1 MRSAIGIIP
10 ARYDS
15 QRFPGKP
22 LAQILGK
29 SMLQR
34 VYERARSSRR
44 LKRIIIATDDQRIFK
59 AAQAWGAETWMTPV
73 NLNSGTERAAEVAKK
88 TDSPIVIN
96 IQGDEP
102 LIKGQMIDDL
112 IQTLQDNTIPMA
124 TLAAKTKD
132 LALLG
137 DENIVKVVIDKDGF
151 AMYFSRSPLPYRP
164 SDYFWQHIGIYGYQ
178 RNFLLKFCNLPDSR
192 LEKEERL
199 EQLRALEN
207 GYRIK
212 VLEASFATLS
222 IDTPQ
227 DIIMVENFLKK
238 ESHD

>member
-1 MRSAIGIIP
+1 
-10 ARYDS
+10 
-15 QRFPGKP
+15 
-22 LAQILGK
+22 
-29 SMLQR
+29 MLQR

>member
-1 MRSAIGIIP
+1 
-10 ARYDS
+10 
-15 QRFPGKP
+15 
-22 LAQILGK
+22 
-29 SMLQR
+29 MLQR
-34 VYERARSSRR
+34 VYERTRSSRR
-44 LKRIIIATDDQRIFK
+44 LERIIIATDDQRIFE

-73 NLNSGTERAAEVAKK
+73 TLNSGTERAAEVAKK
-88 TDSPIVIN
+88 IDSPIVIN

-112 IQTLQDNTIPMA
+112 VQALQDNTIPMA
-124 TLAAKTKD
+124 TLAAKAKD

-137 DENIVKVVIDKDGF
+137 DENIVKVVMDKDGF
-151 AMYFSRSPLPYRP
+151 ALYFSRSPLPYRP

-178 RNFLLKFCNLPDSR
+178 RNFLLKFCNLPDSH

-238 ESHD
+238 QSHD